1 MKKQL
6 PLFILAFFYLTT
18 VHAQVATLY
27 AGLSGV
33 VGKKGEIDTEILT
46 QIIADKQQELKKE
59 FARKNLMR
67 NIDSGSY
74 AFYTFAGQSFDI
86 IFNTTNKTAA
96 ARKLIETS
104 SNLAL
109 VYGFTEF
116 YLQASKRLLRNSDL
130 ARVIDLAGPEMLDTN
145 ERKKWLLYLSVI
157 DTVNGQP
164 VVAYNGAPLQSSLSP
179 TQLNALITRKTPPT
193 ANELAAV
200 ISTLN
205 NDMDYMNLLVRHN
218 RIIGGIDRLY
228 NQTEEG
234 FNVNTYLLDHLK
246 PGQKSAIKPTVESAQ
261 ALNFVLVDLVYDV
274 LIHSE
279 QVANLGFFVNEN
291 TLNVSTYAAQNKYQ
305 RYIQSHPGTAMTNA
319 LITLRQRINA
329 EINLLFRTYTL
340 LNDIA
345 QKELSI
351 SDMNT
356 LYKAYDKLPA
366 FISSCKHLLHLQDTL
381 AAFTP
386 RVNTGY
392 NIDTLATEADQLFNK
407 LKTFLIKAE
416 ALKDSM
422 VEYNHELFSSSDLL
436 FMMRKAYPTLTKIA
450 LLTNTDKR
458 LFNSLDSVYRYIL
471 YQHIRYI
478 YDETKQFNQALLYQK
493 VNAYSDFVELLTNLN
508 DLDKAP
514 SYEAILKV
522 IQNAGAMFNSYT
534 HAKVFNTIVNNIEK
548 YTIINADENRIYV
561 DVESIIL
568 AIYNKFANQ
577 ENHVVD
583 FYFSLGLNQSLS
595 LEPDFKYLASDTL
608 SSFGFAAE
616 KIGLKFK
623 IINIKKRRQY
633 EVGEMAPV
641 LFNRY
646 WYKPVRKIRSKEP
659 LISDVHLLV
668 YGSGLLYNIVNTKT
682 SSQFNSYLLGT
693 GLGLSFYNGLD
704 LNVSMN
710 IPLGNDVAFKEVI
723 DPGNTYRMFTF
734 SLDIRIDEY
743 LGALAQKKSQK
754 AK

>member
-6 PLFILAFFYLTT
+6 SLFILALLLITIT
-18 VHAQVATLY
+18 RAQVATLY

-33 VGKKGEIDTEILT
+33 VGKKGDIDMEILT
-46 QIIADKQQELKKE
+46 QIIVDKQQELKKE
-59 FARKNLMR
+59 FARKTLMR

-74 AFYTFAGQSFDI
+74 AFYTFADQSFDI
-86 IFNTTNKTAA
+86 VFNTTNKTAA
-96 ARKLIETS
+96 ARKLIEAS

-130 ARVIDLAGPEMLDTN
+130 ARVISLAGADMLDTN

-157 DTVNGQP
+157 DTSSGQP
-164 VVAYNGAPLQSSLSP
+164 LVAYNGSTLQSPLTP
-179 TQLNALITRKTPPT
+179 TQLSALINRKSPPSP
-193 ANELAAV
+193 AELSAI

-205 NDMDYMNLLVRHN
+205 NDTNYLNLLIRHN

-246 PGQKSAIKPTVESAQ
+246 PAQESAIKPNVESAQ
-261 ALNFVLVDLVYDV
+261 ALNFILVDLVYDV

-291 TLNVSTYAAQNKYQ
+291 TLNKSIYAAQNKYQ
-305 RYIQSHPGTAMTNA
+305 RYIQSHQGTPLAAA
-319 LITLRQRINA
+319 LINLRQRISS

-351 SDMNT
+351 NDMST
-356 LYKAYDKLPA
+356 LYQAYDNLPA
-366 FISSCKHLLHLQDTL
+366 FISSCQNLLRLQDTL

-386 RVNTGY
+386 RVPGGY
-392 NIDTLATEADQLFNK
+392 NIDSIAAEADLLFNK
-407 LKTFLIKAE
+407 LKTFLIKAQ
-416 ALKDSM
+416 ALKENM
-422 VEYNHELFSSSDLL
+422 VEYDHSLFSSNDLL
-436 FMMRKAYPTLTKIA
+436 FMMRKAYPTLTKIS
-450 LLTNTDKR
+450 LLTNTDKK
-458 LFNSLDSVYRYIL
+458 LFGSLDSVYRYIL

-478 YDETKQFNQALLYQK
+478 YEETKQFNPALLYQK

-522 IQNAGAMFNSYT
+522 IQNAGALFNSYT
-534 HAKVFNTIVNNIEK
+534 HTKMFNAVVNNIEK
-548 YTIINADENRIYV
+548 YTIINAEENRIYV

-577 ENHVVD
+577 ENHTVD

-608 SSFGFAAE
+608 NNFGFAAE

-623 IINIKKRRQY
+623 IINIKRRRQY

-641 LFNRY
+641 LFNKY
-646 WYKPVRKIRSKEP
+646 GYTQVRKIRSKAP
-659 LISDVHLLV
+659 LINDVHLIV
-668 YGSGLLYNIVNTKT
+668 YGSGLLYNIINTKT
-682 SSQFNSYLLGT
+682 SSQFNSYLVGT

-710 IPLGNDVAFKEVI
+710 IPLGNDAAFKDVI
-723 DPGNTYRMFTF
+723 NPGNSYRMFTF

-743 LGALAQKKSQK
+743 LGALAQKKAQK
-754 AK
+754 K